1 MFQGIKKGAG
11 SLLSLF
17 QSYKLWRVIGK
28 RIFRDISISEASSE
42 DMNTVQMC
50 LNPGNS
56 PRPTELN
63 PLVTNLIATW
73 RGHIL
78 GFVQLVRHPPSH
90 APYVGYWLFSL
101 TIFHP
106 LCRGLGI
113 GERLCH
119 AILDHARREG
129 AEEILLIVRQNNRPA
144 VALYQKLGFSQ
155 TSLEGLEEKL
165 IQEAETTGKRRITMV
180 KRFS

>member
-42 DMNTVQMC
+42 DMQTVQMRF
-50 LNPGNS
+50 NPGQS
-56 PRPTELN
+56 PTRSVPN

-90 APYVGYWLFSL
+90 APYVGYWVFSL

-106 LCRGLGI
+106 LCRRLGI
-113 GERLCH
+113 GERLCN
-119 AILDHARREG
+119 AILDRARREG
-129 AEEILLIVRQNNRPA
+129 SEEIFLIVRQNNHPA
-144 VALYQKLGFSQ
+144 VALYQKLGFSRI
-155 TSLEGLEEKL
+155 SLAGLEENL
-165 IQEAETTGKRRITMV
+165 IQEAKTTGKRRITMV
-180 KRFS
+180 RRLS